1 MRSMMAR
8 TSKLFS
14 VLLALF
20 LLAGLAAA
28 PSAADAQ
35 ERGLKG
41 VQLEASGL
49 WTSLV
54 GGAFPFSETGWGGT
68 AGIHHHW
75 PSGLSLGVVGLH
87 AQPEDLSLPTS
98 DVRRTMTQ
106 WGAAGELRYHLAR
119 VSVVRPYVGA
129 RAGWMQ
135 LDDERG
141 DPDGVTGSGFL
152 FGVTAGTE
160 IWPSDRFAF
169 RVATSGGGFT
179 VSDFFQEGESS
190 SGGQWA
196 LEAGIAVFT
205 GSVRRVSD
213 ADQDGVRDALDRCD
227 DTPPGVE
234 VDRRGCA
241 IDADRDGIA
250 DHQDQCPGTMAG
262 ARVDETGCA
271 EDPDGDGIPVGLD
284 ACPDTP
290 RGVEVDNEGCAL
302 DRDGDGVPDDRDACP
317 GTPEGVAVDDE
328 GCPRDSDGDG
338 VHDGMDECPD
348 TPEGREVDE
357 EGCTEIEAGI
367 ERGRL
372 TLSNIHFA
380 FASAELTEDSRQ
392 ILDQVGEALVARPD
406 VRVQIQGHTDSI
418 GSDQANLQISR
429 ARARAVR
436 LYLVSEF
443 PAIGA
448 DRLEAVGRGESEPVA
463 SNGTSEGRAEN
474 RRVEFVVLDGEGE
487 DGGT

>member
-1 MRSMMAR
+1 MRFPAR
-8 TSKLFS
+8 RS
-14 VLLALF
+14 VPLPSLLLPLLLLA
-20 LLAGLAAA
+20 AVAAA
-28 PSAADAQ
+28 PGPADAQ

-49 WTSLV
+49 WTGLV
-54 GGAFPFSETGWGGT
+54 GDAFPFDETGWGGT

-87 AQPEDLSLPTS
+87 ARPEDLSLPTG
-98 DVRRTMTQ
+98 DVRRTMSQ
-106 WGAAGELRYHLAR
+106 WGAFLELRYHLAR
-119 VSVVRPYVGA
+119 VSVVRPYIGA
-129 RAGWMQ
+129 RAGGVRF
-135 LDDERG
+135 DDEQG
-141 DPDGVTGSGFL
+141 TTGNGL
-152 FGVTAGTE
+152 GYGLTAGTE

-169 RVATSGGGFT
+169 RVAASGGGLT
-179 VSDFFQEGESS
+179 VFDFLQEGESA
-190 SGGQWA
+190 SGGQWTV
-196 LEAGIAVFT
+196 EAGVSVFT

-213 ADQDGVRDALDRCD
+213 ADQDGVRDAVD
-227 DTPPGVE
+227 DCPGTPAGVE

-250 DHQDQCPGTMAG
+250 DYQDRCTGTMAG
-262 ARVDETGCA
+262 ARVDESGCA
-271 EDPDGDGIPVGLD
+271 RDPDGDGIPEGLD
-284 ACPDTP
+284 ECPDTP

-302 DRDGDGVPDDRDACP
+302 DRDGDGVSDDRDACP

-328 GCPRDSDGDG
+328 GCARDSDGDG
-338 VHDGMDECPD
+338 VHDGTDECPD

-380 FASAELTEDSRQ
+380 FASAQLTEDSRQ

-418 GSDQANLQISR
+418 GSDQANLRISR

-448 DRLEAVGRGESEPVA
+448 DRLEAVGRGENEPVA
-463 SNGTSEGRAEN
+463 TNGTAEGRSRN
-474 RRVEFVVLDGEGE
+474 RRVEFVVLDEE
-487 DGGT
+487 DGGA